1 MSLSD
6 VFYNEEPLNL
16 QAEEEAPA
24 EGGDELTEA
33 QEEYVEEQ
41 AEEVF
46 DDLEDKDA
54 NEAVAEWQALKELS
68 GLAMASPMMSHITMS
83 MIAGSFALS
92 GFMEGLRYRT
102 DVTVSGV
109 TAKYYAAGVVD
120 GSSNFWEL
128 SQMIRNW
135 TFLGVGA
142 TLMVTS
148 LLAAFGIMTG
158 LNAMLWALLGFGA
171 AIATMVVNVIR
182 WWGYFTYYGKGKKI
196 ADTHYKAAQGAMTA
210 IFWEGM

>member
-6 VFYNEEPLNL
+6 VFYDEEPLNL
-16 QAEEEAPA
+16 EAEEAPA
-24 EGGDELTEA
+24 EGGEELTEA
-33 QEEYVEEQ
+33 QEEYVEEK

-54 NEAVAEWQALKELS
+54 NTAVAEWQALKELS
-68 GLAMASPMMSHITMS
+68 TLAMASPMMSHINMS
-83 MIAGSFALS
+83 MIAGAFALS

-102 DVTVSGV
+102 DVTVGGV
-109 TAKYYAAGVVD
+109 TTKYYAAGVVD
-120 GSSNFWEL
+120 GSTNFWEL

-158 LNAMLWALLGFGA
+158 LNAMLWGLLGLGA
-171 AIATMVVNVIR
+171 AIAGMVVNVIR
-182 WWGYFTYYGKGKKI
+182 WWGYYTYYGKGKKI
-196 ADTHYKAAQGAMTA
+196 ADTNYKAA
-210 IFWEGM
+210 